1 MTATH
6 RKTTA
11 CPYDCPDAC
20 AMKGMF
26 DGTSVTLEPNTDLPY
41 TTFLCGKGLRW
52 ASRATSSERL
62 TTPLLRRAGVFV
74 PVSWDEA
81 LDVWAESVRSAVSR
95 HGPLSLM
102 HLSSAGS
109 LYFSKLLLPH
119 LFAALGGCTTKK
131 GNLCSSAGS
140 FGLTESFGEVPVAR
154 PESLA
159 AYSRGVLFW
168 GRNALETHAHV
179 VPLLQK
185 VRGRGGEIAALEIRE
200 TPTTRFADRWWRVNP
215 GGDWALAAWLCARL
229 LEEGAC
235 DGWRERVENPKE
247 FERVVRSLDG
257 ATLLDAAGIS
267 AEHASEL
274 LHWLKRFAPVTHYA
288 AFGAQR
294 YLHGDAQFRWIGALA
309 VLLGA
314 FSGPGAGLAFSKD
327 EMALFPSALLPKV
340 AHVRRLPV
348 ATWPVELE
356 SLDPPV
362 EALSI
367 SGANPVRQS
376 PGSDF
381 VREALRKIP
390 FTVCIDFVLS
400 DTAKECDLVLPTTT
414 FLEEEGDW
422 KGSYWHNYVVRSER
436 VLPPRGESLEETEIF
451 TRLARRL
458 GLPLDLTEMKREVDR
473 AMLASPLLE
482 RVGDGVYR
490 WDEPDYWR
498 TSQRKAALP
507 VSIPEAAAGRE
518 GALRLVTVHC
528 KEYINGQSWD
538 APSIEP
544 LPSLR
549 VHPLDAAFFNLKEGD
564 EAIARGRRRGALRVV
579 VREDVSLGR
588 GYCVLPQGTEG
599 VNSLTDP
606 LASPGFGAPFAE
618 SWITLG
624 KG

>member
-1 MTATH
+1 
-6 RKTTA
+6 
-11 CPYDCPDAC
+11 
-20 AMKGMF
+20 MKGMF

-62 TTPLLRRAGVFV
+62 TSPMLRREGALV

-81 LDVWAESVRSAVSR
+81 LDVWAEKVRAAVSR

-109 LYFSKLLLPH
+109 LYFSKLLPPH
-119 LFAALGGCTTKK
+119 LFAALGGYTTKK

-140 FGLTESFGEVPVAR
+140 FGLAENFGEVPVTR

-159 AYSRGVLFW
+159 EHARGVLFW

-179 VPLLQK
+179 VPPLRR

-215 GGDWALAAWLCARL
+215 GGDWALAAWLCAAL

-235 DGWRERVENPKE
+235 GGWREHVENPEE
-247 FERVVRSLDG
+247 FERAARSLDG
-257 ATLLDAAGIS
+257 ASLLGAAGVS
-267 AEHASEL
+267 AECASEL
-274 LHWLKRFAPVTHYA
+274 LEWLKRFAPVTHYA

-294 YLHGDAQFRWIGALA
+294 YMHGDAQFRWIGALA

-314 FSGPGAGLAFSKD
+314 FSEPGAGLAFSKD
-327 EMALFPSALLPKV
+327 EMALFPPDLLPKV
-340 AHVRRLPV
+340 ERARRLPV

-362 EALSI
+362 EVLSI

-376 PGSDF
+376 PGSDL
-381 VREALRKIP
+381 VRAALRKIP

-400 DTAKECDLVLPTTT
+400 DTAKEADLVLPTTT

-436 VLPPRGESLEETEIF
+436 VLPPRGESLEETDIF
-451 TRLARRL
+451 TRLAGRL
-458 GLPLDLTEMKREVDR
+458 GLSLDLTAMKREADR
-473 AMLASPLLE
+473 IMLASPLLE
-482 RVGDGVYR
+482 RVGDGIYR

-498 TSQRKAALP
+498 TSRRKASLP
-507 VSIPEAAAGRE
+507 VSVPEAAEGPE
-518 GALRLVTVHC
+518 GALRLVTVHR

-538 APSIEP
+538 V
-544 LPSLR
+544 PSLEPIPPLS
-549 VHPLDAAFFNLKEGD
+549 VHPADAASFGLKGGE
-564 EAIARGRRRGALRVV
+564 EAVARGRRGGTLRVA
-579 VREDVSLGR
+579 VREDASLGR

-599 VNSLTDP
+599 VNALTDP

-618 SWITLG
+618 SWITLD